1 MNDTKATK
9 GTTKCATVRR
19 LLGRR
24 PGGATLEEMIAV
36 TGWQPHSCRTFLTGV
51 RKSGD
56 AVIKLER
63 TDGRTA
69 WRVAKEAEAGA

>member
-9 GTTKCATVRR
+9 GTTKSATVRG
-19 LLGRR
+19 LLVRD
-24 PGGATLEEMIAV
+24 GGATLDEMITA
-36 TGWQPHSCRTFLTGV
+36 TTWQPHSCRAFLSGI

-56 AVIKLER
+56 SVIKLER

-69 WRVAKEAEAGA
+69 WRIAEQAEAEA